1 MPFKSEAQR
10 RYLWSQHPEIAARW
24 QREYGSKVQS
34 QIPDGKEYTVAIP
47 PQFLKNKK
55 NDPKADAKK
64 KAAAKKLQMLK
75 DKQKGK

>member
-1 MPFKSEAQR
+1 M
-10 RYLWSQHPEIAARW
+10 
-24 QREYGSKVQS
+24 
-34 QIPDGKEYTVAIP
+34 AIP
-47 PQFLKNKK
+47 PQFLRGNKK